1 MDEQLDLAWIDDE
14 DWDQPDPDPRLHD
27 LRGQGLTALQLNTI
41 VDVPIRERYL

>member
-14 DWDQPDPDPRLHD
+14 DWDHPDPDPRLHD
-27 LRGQGLTALQLNTI
+27 LRGQGLTPRQLNTI